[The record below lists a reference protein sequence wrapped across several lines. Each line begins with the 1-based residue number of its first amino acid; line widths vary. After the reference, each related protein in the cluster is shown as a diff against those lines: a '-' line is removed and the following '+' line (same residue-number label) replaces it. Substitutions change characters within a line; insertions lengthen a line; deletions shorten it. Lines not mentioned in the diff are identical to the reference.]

1 MISAKINRKNYKQKQ
16 MLLDTDKILVAGA
29 TGGVGQLVVA
39 KLLAKELQVRGLTR
53 NKAKAESMFA
63 GKVELVEGDI
73 RYPDTLGEAVKD
85 INYLICCT
93 GTTAFPSTK
102 WDFANLFQASNSPEA
117 VDGQGVKNLVSAA
130 PKDLKRFVFVSSC
143 GVLRKDRLPFNILN
157 AFGVL
162 DAKLMGEKAIAASGL
177 PYTII
182 RPGRLIDGPYTSYDL
197 NTLLRAKTDGK
208 KAVVM
213 QTGDDLNGDTSRV
226 DVANACVESLFY
238 DTTINKDFSI
248 VNEGQRPRN
257 TNWER
262 LFASLA

>member
-1 MISAKINRKNYKQKQ
+1 MVSN
-16 MLLDTDKILVAGA
+16 TDRILVAGA

-39 KLLAKELQVRGLTR
+39 KLLARDLDVRGLTR
-53 NKAKAESMFA
+53 SKAKAESMFE

-73 RYPDTLGEAVKD
+73 RYPNTLIDAVKNID
-85 INYLICCT
+85 YLICCT
-93 GTTAFPSTK
+93 GTTAFPSSK

-117 VDGQGVKNLVSAA
+117 VDGEGVKNLLSAA

-143 GVLRKDRLPFNILN
+143 GVLRKDKLPFNILN

-162 DAKLMGEKAIAASGL
+162 DAKLMGEKAIATSAL

-208 KAVVM
+208 KAVVIEA
-213 QTGDDLNGDTSRV
+213 GDTLNGDTSRI
-226 DVANACVESLFY
+226 DVANACVESLFH

-248 VNEGQRPRN
+248 VNEGERP
-257 TNWER
+257 TTINWER
-262 LFASLA
+262 LFAQL

>member
-1 MISAKINRKNYKQKQ
+1 MVSNA
-16 MLLDTDKILVAGA
+16 DKILVAGA

-39 KLLAKELQVRGLTR
+39 RLLAKDFKVRGLTR
-53 NKAKAESMFA
+53 NKAKAESMFE
-63 GKVELVEGDI
+63 GRIELAEGDI
-73 RYPDTLGEAVKD
+73 RYPDTLVDAVKD
-85 INYLICCT
+85 IDYLICCT

-117 VDGQGVKNLVSAA
+117 VDGEGVKNLVSAV

-143 GVLRKDRLPFNILN
+143 GVLRKDRLPFNVLN

-162 DAKLMGEKAIAASGL
+162 DAKLIGEKAISMSNL

-208 KAVVM
+208 KAVVIEA
-213 QTGDDLNGDTSRV
+213 GDNLNGDTSRV

-238 DTTINKDFSI
+238 DTTVNKDFSI
-248 VNEGQRPRN
+248 VNEGERP
-257 TNWER
+257 TTINWER
-262 LFASLA
+262 LFTQL